1 VAVGVGRRARHP
13 GLTSRFAGG
22 GPLPHDVPVPTPA
35 ADLLAGWSSAPFT
48 AAGVTHDV
56 FTRGAGP
63 GVVLLPEIPGLTP
76 QVMGLANHLVDAGF
90 TVSVPS
96 LFGEPGRPFSA
107 GYAMRTIAKACITR
121 EFAAFA
127 GNADR
132 PIAEYV
138 RALARDLHGRVG
150 GRGVGVVGMCFSGG
164 FALASAVEPA
174 VLAPVGSQPSVP
186 FPISDRHRRDLG
198 MSDRE
203 KAVIAERVRS
213 EGLCLVG
220 LRFSEDS
227 ASPGHRFTEL
237 EKAFGPGWRAI
248 PLDSRPG
255 NPHGIGRREHSVLTS
270 ADVDQPGHPTHGA
283 RAQVTAFLHER
294 LSPTA
299 APDGG

>member
-1 VAVGVGRRARHP
+1 
-13 GLTSRFAGG
+13 
-22 GPLPHDVPVPTPA
+22 VPTSEDP
-35 ADLLAGWSSAPFT
+35 LAGWTSAPFP

-56 FTRGAGP
+56 YTRGTGP
-63 GVVLLPEIPGLTP
+63 GVVLLPEIPGMTP

-90 TVSVPS
+90 TVAVPS
-96 LFGEPGRPFSA
+96 LFGEPGRPTSA
-107 GYAMRTIAKACITR
+107 GYALHTIAKACITR

-127 GNADR
+127 RNADR

-138 RALARDLHGRVG
+138 RALARDLHGRAG
-150 GRGVGVVGMCFSGG
+150 GPGVGVIGMCFTGG

-174 VLAPVGSQPSVP
+174 VLSPVGSRPAVP
-186 FPISDRHRRDLG
+186 FPVGGSRRRDLG
-198 MSDRE
+198 MSERE
-203 KAVIAERVRS
+203 RAVIAERVRT

-227 ASPGHRFTEL
+227 ASPGDRFTEL

-270 ADVDQPGHPTHGA
+270 ADVEKPGHPTHEA
-283 RAQVTAFLHER
+283 RAEITAFLRER
-294 LSPTA
+294 LP
-299 APDGG
+299 G